1 MTLRTIPPWLVD
13 RLKSP
18 VATAAAMTLGLR
30 VGQELY
36 RFVSGEISVEQFKRR
51 AGIHVGLVTGTVTG
65 ALASSIVGR
74 WVPGVGTVLGA
85 FAGGLGGQ
93 FLGAHVTYKGADGLA
108 TRLPT
113 NKLEALELDEEDD

>member
-1 MTLRTIPPWLVD
+1 MNLGRLPPWIVE
-13 RLKSP
+13 RLRSP

-36 RFVSGEISVEQFKRR
+36 RFVSGEITVEQFKRR
-51 AGIHVGLVTGTVTG
+51 AGIHVGLVTGTITG

-74 WVPGVGTVLGA
+74 WAPGVGTVLGA

-93 FLGAHVTYKGADGLA
+93 FLGAHVTYKSADRLA
-108 TRLPT
+108 TRLPGAAGDEDQMT
-113 NKLEALELDEEDD
+113 NEDD